1 MIRIKFGLPYQIN
14 NALTLSRH
22 ILIALSVLVSI
33 GLTACKSMP
42 DREKERPNIIFIM
55 ADDHARR
62 TVSAYGGA
70 FNRTPNIDRLADEGV
85 VFLNS
90 FVANSICGPARAS
103 ILTGKHSHKHGVVGN
118 ASPWDGSQA
127 VFPRLLQN
135 AGYTTALIGKWHLNS
150 PPGDEFDYSNR
161 LTGAGKQGFYYN
173 PEFETGDGVKETI
186 TGHSTDLVTD
196 KALRWLE
203 TNTDAEQKPFL
214 LFVQYKAAHVPR
226 MPAFRF
232 LDRYKNDT
240 IPEPE
245 TLFDDYETRAPYASE
260 ANMGIHYRPL
270 PLLEDHDPEDNIYYS
285 RVTPEQLEKW
295 HGYKDP
301 ETREYLEMKE
311 KGLLE
316 GEEFQKFAYQKFIK
330 DYSRL
335 IDGVDEN
342 VGRLLDWLDDHPD
355 IRDNTLVVYTSDQG
369 YFTGQHG
376 WAEKRFMYEESLRI
390 PLLMRWPG
398 HIEAG
403 GKIEA
408 MVQNIDFAPAF
419 LDVAGVKIPGEM
431 QGRSLEQLLKGE
443 TPADWKESI
452 YYHYYDHGLHNVPR
466 HDGIRNERY
475 KLIHFYTDDV
485 WEFYDL
491 EKDPHE
497 MHNAY
502 GSREYEEIIHKLKIE
517 LERLRKHYEVPPD
530 HFQSPYVKAGKD
542 QQL

>member
-1 MIRIKFGLPYQIN
+1 
-14 NALTLSRH
+14 
-22 ILIALSVLVSI
+22 
-33 GLTACKSMP
+33 MP

-118 ASPWDGSQA
+118 ASLWDGSQT

-161 LTGAGKQGFYYN
+161 LTGAGKQGFYHN

-186 TGHSTDLVTD
+186 TGHSTDLVTN

-245 TLFDDYETRAPYASE
+245 TLFDDYETRASYASE

-285 RVTPEQLEKW
+285 RMTPEQLKKW

-316 GEEFQKFAYQKFIK
+316 GEELQKFAYQKFIK
-330 DYSRL
+330 DYLRL

-408 MVQNIDFAPAF
+408 MVQNIDFAPTF